1 MNMKPIFTVFRKE
14 LTETLRDRR
23 TMLAMIIIPI
33 LVFPLI
39 LWLMTTVNESFDKK
53 SKEETFSIALISE
66 NHGSDFM
73 LKFLSIPDSLGPKK
87 IFFYDKET
95 NAEKLIASDSIQ
107 VAFSIPGNFDSL
119 QKGMNPAEISIY
131 FKETNMGARQRAQLY
146 AGLIENQLKQERMEK
161 LEMSPE
167 ILAPLSIKLVN
178 LSSEKEMIGKY
189 AGGFLPYLFI
199 IFGFIGCLYPAIDL
213 FTGEKERKTLETLLT
228 APVPRWKL
236 LAGKMMV
243 VVFSGMLAATS
254 ALIGLYVAI
263 HHLNFISDP
272 SILEVIDSI
281 LNVTFIGLLFLLML
295 PLTIF
300 FAGIMIPITVNANS
314 FKEAQ
319 SILTPINFL
328 IILPA
333 MIGFIPGIE
342 LTASTAL
349 IPVVNVVLASKDLM
363 AGTLSPFLLGITFLT
378 MLVFAL
384 LAVLLSYRKFG
395 SEESIVK

>member
-1 MNMKPIFTVFRKE
+1 MKPIITVFKKE
-14 LTETLRDRR
+14 LKETLRDRR
-23 TMLAMIIIPI
+23 TMFAMIIIPI

-39 LWLMTTVNESFDKK
+39 LWLMTTVNEAFDKK

-73 LKFLSIPDSLGPKK
+73 IKFLSIPDSLGPKK
-87 IFFYDKET
+87 IFLYDATT
-95 NAEKLIASDSIQ
+95 NPEDLIASDSIQ
-107 VAFSIPGNFDSL
+107 VAFLVPSDFDSI
-119 QKGMNPAEISIY
+119 QKTMNPAEISIY

-146 AGLIENQLKQERMEK
+146 SGIIENQLKQERMLK
-161 LEMSPE
+161 LEISPE
-167 ILAPLSIKLVN
+167 TLSPISINLVN
-178 LSSEKEMIGKY
+178 LSSGKEMIGKY

-228 APVPRWKL
+228 VPVPRWQL

-254 ALIGLYVAI
+254 ALVGLYVAI
-263 HHLNFISDP
+263 NHLNFISDP
-272 SILEVIDSI
+272 GIMEVIDSI
-281 LNVTFIGLLFLLML
+281 LNATFIGLLFMLML

-342 LTASTAL
+342 LTLTTAM

-363 AGTLSPFLLGITFLT
+363 AGTLSPVLLGVTFLT
-378 MLVFAL
+378 MVVFAFF
-384 LAVLLSYRKFG
+384 AVMLSYRKFG
-395 SEESIVK
+395 SEESVVK